1 MSRSLLLPLVVA
13 ACCGCSRNAAW
24 DPTTEKGSFARI
36 EGAVEDI
43 SAQLAPA
50 KKKGAMRDLGS
61 DSDRIGFALALF
73 KKAAAGTPVEADA
86 EDFEKKF
93 IELEKLVGARAPM
106 PKQQEALK
114 QVQDSLATIKSKL

>member
-1 MSRSLLLPLVVA
+1 V
-13 ACCGCSRNAAW
+13 
-24 DPTTEKGSFARI
+24 KGSFARI

-61 DSDRIGFALALF
+61 DSDRIGFALSLF

-106 PKQQEALK
+106 PKLQEALK

>member
-1 MSRSLLLPLVVA
+1 M
-13 ACCGCSRNAAW
+13 
-24 DPTTEKGSFARI
+24 KGSFARI

-50 KKKGAMRDLGS
+50 KKKGAMRRDLGS

-106 PKQQEALK
+106 PKLQEALK